1 MFFARR
7 YSGGEIH
14 VENSL
19 VGILCQNYSKAGP
32 SKLIKNKNDFWT
44 TISLLKIS
52 SLRSAGLTAMTAG
65 EDSKFQLE
73 SRKLQRELQTL

>member
-19 VGILCQNYSKAGP
+19 VEILCQNYSKAGP
-32 SKLIKNKNDFWT
+32 SKLIKNKNDFLNNNF
-44 TISLLKIS
+44 IIKN
-52 SLRSAGLTAMTAG
+52 
-65 EDSKFQLE
+65 
-73 SRKLQRELQTL
+73 